1 MFLPDKSNLEFIAYN
16 LDFLISLYNRTSPK
30 IDPYFTSNAPE
41 PSNFSSIWLMAAV
54 FPTPKSPKGKNMLG

>member
-1 MFLPDKSNLEFIAYN
+1 MFLPDKSNLEFNAYN

-41 PSNFSSIWLMAAV
+41 PSNFSSI
-54 FPTPKSPKGKNMLG
+54 